1 MAYFAI
7 AFVGNG
13 GLLRDLAAA
22 LSLMGGGEMIQAVAF
37 DLGGTLL
44 EFRGMPP
51 DWSSYYPAGLEEAGR
66 SLGLHPSAQEIG
78 EAAEILR
85 GYNPRVR
92 YREEEIPPE
101 RIFADAVKGWA
112 VKPET
117 GALIDAFFAGLHL
130 EAATYGYAAGLLE
143 RCRRRGYRTACL
155 TDLPNGMPDRLFR
168 PAVGEIEGGLDL
180 YASSQ
185 TCGVR
190 KPNPGGL
197 LYIAAQFGLSPAEIL
212 FVGDEEKDRRTA
224 ERAGCPFAWIQD
236 FLAGEGGELG

>member
-1 MAYFAI
+1 
-7 AFVGNG
+7 
-13 GLLRDLAAA
+13 
-22 LSLMGGGEMIQAVAF
+22 MIQAVAF

-112 VKPET
+112 VKPEI
-117 GALIDAFFAGLHL
+117 G
-130 EAATYGYAAGLLE
+130 
-143 RCRRRGYRTACL
+143 
-155 TDLPNGMPDRLFR
+155 
-168 PAVGEIEGGLDL
+168 
-180 YASSQ
+180 
-185 TCGVR
+185 
-190 KPNPGGL
+190 
-197 LYIAAQFGLSPAEIL
+197 
-212 FVGDEEKDRRTA
+212 
-224 ERAGCPFAWIQD
+224 RAHV
-236 FLAGEGGELG
+236 